1 MRRVVYE
8 MQLCIDSEQFGLPL
22 RDIVIEP
29 DFGNVLI
36 NLASLSELL
45 ELPKAGNCF
54 QHLLGQ

>member
-1 MRRVVYE
+1 